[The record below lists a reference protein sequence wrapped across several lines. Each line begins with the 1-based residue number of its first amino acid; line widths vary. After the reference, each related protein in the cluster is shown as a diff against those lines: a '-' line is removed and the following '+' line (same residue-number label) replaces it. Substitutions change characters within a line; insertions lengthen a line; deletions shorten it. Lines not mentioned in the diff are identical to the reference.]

1 MFHSNA
7 VSRNLLLNI
16 DSSPNNY
23 AHIALSG
30 LTSQLLVVPLIVA
43 PLERIKVI
51 MQTNSEI
58 GGQLACAKQIIQKEG
73 FKGLFKGTLI
83 TYARDMPSFATYFFV
98 YEYLQDKVF
107 SDSSQGRTSI
117 GTITS
122 GALAGKLNTYI
133 VFLRIIRF
141 ANKTTSKLGIAGW
154 TVAIPSDVVKSNHQC
169 DPNSKSAI
177 SAAMKLFKLQGV
189 RGFFLGAGPILL
201 RAGE

>member
-1 MFHSNA
+1 
-7 VSRNLLLNI
+7 
-16 DSSPNNY
+16 
-23 AHIALSG
+23 
-30 LTSQLLVVPLIVA
+30 
-43 PLERIKVI
+43 
-51 MQTNSEI
+51 MQTNCEI
-58 GGQLACAKQIIQKEG
+58 GGQLACAKQIIQKES

-122 GALAGKLNTYI
+122 GALA
-133 VFLRIIRF
+133 
-141 ANKTTSKLGIAGW
+141 GIAGW

-201 RAGE
+201 RAGPANAAAFLGYEAAIYCGSYF